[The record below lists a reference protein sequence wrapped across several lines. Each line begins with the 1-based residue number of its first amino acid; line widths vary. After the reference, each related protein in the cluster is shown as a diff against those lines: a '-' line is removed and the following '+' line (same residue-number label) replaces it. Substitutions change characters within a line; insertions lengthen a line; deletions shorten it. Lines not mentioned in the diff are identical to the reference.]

1 MDRASDGCYNLAHQE
16 NSSSLGGAMTTPSS
30 SEVTQLLLKWGDG
43 DQGAFDRL
51 VPVVHKELHRLA
63 HHYMA
68 GQQRHLTL
76 QTTALVNEAYLRLV
90 DCSQVRWQNRA
101 QFLAI
106 SARLMR
112 RILVDFARARRAEKR
127 GGEVVQ
133 VELEE
138 AAILSQ
144 NGRRLD
150 LVALDEAL
158 KALASFDSR
167 KSQIVELRFFGGL
180 NVKETAEVLKISDRT
195 VKRECRVAQ
204 AWLHRELSK

>member
-1 MDRASDGCYNLAHQE
+1 
-16 NSSSLGGAMTTPSS
+16 MTTPSS

-43 DQGAFDRL
+43 DQGAFDKL

-63 HHYMA
+63 HRYMA
-68 GQQRHLTL
+68 GQQRHVTL
-76 QTTALVNEAYLRLV
+76 QTTALVNEAYLRLI

-112 RILVDFARARRAEKR
+112 RILVDFARSRQAEKR
-127 GGEVVQ
+127 WGEVCQ

-138 AAILSQ
+138 AAVLSQ
-144 NGRRLD
+144 NRRMD
-150 LVALDEAL
+150 LVVLDEAL
-158 KALASFDSR
+158 KALASLDSR

-180 NVKETAEVLKISDRT
+180 NVEETAEVLKISGRT
-195 VKRECRVAQ
+195 VKRECSVAQ
-204 AWLHRELSK
+204 AWLHRELSKKWQ